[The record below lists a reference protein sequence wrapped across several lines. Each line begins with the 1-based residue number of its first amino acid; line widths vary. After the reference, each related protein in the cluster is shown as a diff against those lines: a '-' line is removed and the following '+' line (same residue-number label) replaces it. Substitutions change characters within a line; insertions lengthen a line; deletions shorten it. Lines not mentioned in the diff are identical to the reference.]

1 MDLLTKTGAIKLRS
15 HLEKYLVGDEDRE
28 TVRQSRNGS
37 SKRAIWLVEPC
48 PKNPDAIK
56 LKNLQSGLYLTASDT
71 PFLLGMTGKRV
82 VQLSIF
88 DPTRVEWEPISDGFQ
103 VKFRS
108 TKDNGKYLRGNG
120 GTPPWRNSVTHD
132 SPLTGGTY
140 NWVLW
145 DVENVSL
152 TEVGSFSD
160 VLSPLTSFNSVFS
173 DEHDGSSSYPVS
185 PMSVISA
192 SSSFS
197 ARKKSTAM
205 DLFHNAKAV
214 RLKSHHDKYLIAEDD
229 EESVTQ
235 DRNGSTRNARWI
247 VEFVG
252 DRSIRLKSCYGK
264 YLTATTHA
272 FLLGMTGKR
281 VQQTGQKPGPSV
293 EWEPLKAGS
302 QTRLRTRDGSY
313 LRANGGLPPWR
324 NSITHDLPHR
334 TATQDW
340 VLWDVDIVEILDH
353 NVDGIGGKVEEPG
366 LGRVG
371 KQEKPSRV
379 QVQVQ
384 AQVVHSESFGSESES
399 GSVSVGSDR
408 YQRQESSDSGT
419 YSPPKPDG
427 RLIYYHIADDYGD
440 VNESV
445 EGCSFMFKGHSVAE
459 LTHKLEEET
468 GLEDIFVCTRSPLN
482 GKLYPL
488 RLQLPPNITT
498 MHVVVVPS
506 TSRLAED
513 FSKVGIL

>member
-1 MDLLTKTGAIKLRS
+1 MNLLTKTGAVLLRS
-15 HLEKYLVGDEDRE
+15 HLDKYLVGDEDRE

-37 SKRAIWLVEPC
+37 SKRAIWLVEPS

-56 LKNLQSGLYLTASDT
+56 LKNLSTGLYLTASDT
-71 PFLLGMTGKRV
+71 PFLFGMTGKQV

-160 VLSPLTSFNSVFS
+160 GLSTLSSFNSVFS
-173 DEHDGSSSYPVS
+173 DEHDGLSLSSYPVS

-214 RLKSHHDKYLIAEDD
+214 RLKSHHDKYLIAEED
-229 EESVTQ
+229 EESVSQ
-235 DRNGSTRNARWI
+235 DRNGSTRNARWT

-252 DRSIRLKSCYGK
+252 DRTIRLKSCYGK

-281 VQQTGQKPGPSV
+281 VQQTGQKKPGSTV

-302 QTRLRTRDGSY
+302 QTRLRAREGSY

-324 NSITHDLPHR
+324 NSVTHDLPHR

-340 VLWDVDIVEILDH
+340 VLWDVDIVEILDY

-366 LGRVG
+366 RVSGSDARLG
-371 KQEKPSRV
+371 KQERPSPV
-379 QVQVQ
+379 QVQVPV
-384 AQVVHSESFGSESES
+384 QVPVQIVHSESFGSESES
-399 GSVSVGSDR
+399 GSVSAGSGSGR

-419 YSPPKPDG
+419 YTPPKPDG
-427 RLIYYHIADDYGD
+427 RLIYYHVADDIGD
-440 VNESV
+440 VNETV
-445 EGCSFMFKGHSVAE
+445 EGWSFMFKGHSVTE

-468 GLEDIFVCTRSPLN
+468 GIEEIFWPKILE
-482 GKLYPL
+482 KLESY
-488 RLQLPPNITT
+488 NTT
-498 MHVVVVPS
+498 S
-506 TSRLAED
+506 LFKLSIGR
-513 FSKVGIL
+513 F